1 MVYARTV
8 GTKKLTLIV
17 SGMLWRDSLIMM
29 DKETESLWSHVLG
42 KAVKGPMEGSTLKM
56 LPSTQTTWAAWSK
69 AHPKTKLLA
78 KGEEVTNSHYQGYF
92 DDPEKMGIFRARRI
106 IKQMPGKALVWGVA
120 QGPHAAALTDE
131 AVGASDVASFSL
143 GEMPA
148 IALRGADDG
157 VRAFVARGDG
167 QALKLVYTEAGV
179 LKDTAT
185 SSVWDKTTGV
195 ALQGKLAGTKLEEL
209 PVTRVYWFA
218 WSSFYPNTQ
227 VVE

>member
-1 MVYARTV
+1 
-8 GTKKLTLIV
+8 
-17 SGMLWRDSLIMM
+17 MM

-42 KAVKGPMEGSTLKM
+42 KAVKGPMEGSTLEM

-78 KGEEVTNSHYQGYF
+78 KSEAVTSSHYQGYF

-120 QGPHAAALTDE
+120 QGPHAAALADG
-131 AVGASDVASFSL
+131 AVGASKAASFSL
-143 GEMPA
+143 GEVQA
-148 IALRGADDG
+148 VALQGADNG
-157 VRAFVARGDG
+157 VRAFLAQADG
-167 QALKLVYTEAGV
+167 HTLRLSYTETGI
-179 LKDTAT
+179 LKDAATA
-185 SSVWDKTTGV
+185 SEWDPTTGT
-195 ALQGKLAGTKLEEL
+195 ALRGKQAGTKLEEL

-218 WSSFYPNTQ
+218 WSSFYPNTV